1 MKTLLLPFFVLFC
14 LSCKQEPDTFQKQKA
29 HVFQEDCKTDT
40 IYKADDEEFRYR
52 NPPDSLISWEA
63 LCKQLNRAK
72 LHSDTIGE
80 FQSDTSGT
88 YVYPDEMRHTLS
100 TSFGLIEITYLNK
113 KLIVRKNGI
122 PAKITAA
129 DDEEITN
136 YNLNPYGSVI
146 QYSSGGEHYVVFDN
160 YFTHSNGSGVSFCYH
175 FIMNLTENTVFVIS
189 GRDIGLFPLFA
200 CDYNADR
207 VIDFMFPH
215 YVQHQWTLY
224 FVTDTTESFH
234 FIPYNETTK
243 GEIKPIL
250 KPNGDTTFFRS
261 FVHFEYGMDEPRIWS
276 SSKEGQGIAFKKSPL
291 IE

>member
-1 MKTLLLPFFVLFC
+1 M
-14 LSCKQEPDTFQKQKA
+14 QQQKSD
-29 HVFQEDCKTDT
+29 VYNEDCKSDT
-40 IYKADDEEFRYR
+40 IYKADNEEFRYR
-52 NPPDSLISWEA
+52 NPPDSLISWSD
-63 LCKQLNRAK
+63 LCNQLNIGR
-72 LHSDTIGE
+72 LYGDTIGE
-80 FQSDTSGT
+80 FENDTSGT
-88 YVYPDEMRHTLS
+88 YMFPGEMHHTLN
-100 TSFGLIEITYLNK
+100 TAFGLIEITYSDD

-122 PAKITAA
+122 PVKISAPD
-129 DDEEITN
+129 DDEISR
-136 YNLNPYGSVI
+136 YNLSPSGPVI

-160 YFTHSNGSGVSFCYH
+160 YFTQSNGSGAIFCYH
-175 FIMNLTENTVFVIS
+175 FIMNLTENKVFVIS

-250 KPNGDTTFFRS
+250 KPNGDTIFFRS

-276 SSKEGQGIAFKKSPL
+276 SSKEGKGIAFKKSPL